1 MLPKTPAGKLDLVL
15 QLLQPELEWDEDGNC
30 IKYGDPLI
38 TPEEARE
45 LLGFEDEK
53 QDKQ

>member
-1 MLPKTPAGKLDLVL
+1 MIPKTSTGKIDLVL
-15 QLLQPELEWDEDGNC
+15 QLLQLELEWDEDGNC

-38 TPEEARE
+38 TPKEARE

-53 QDKQ
+53 QDQQ